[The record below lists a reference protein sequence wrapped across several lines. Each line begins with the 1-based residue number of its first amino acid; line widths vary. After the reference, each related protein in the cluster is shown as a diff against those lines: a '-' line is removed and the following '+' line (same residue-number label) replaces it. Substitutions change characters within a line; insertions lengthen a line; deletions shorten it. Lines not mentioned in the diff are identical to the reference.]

1 MGVGAREAMDG
12 EPPLPNPPPQGGRE
26 SFLRFA
32 TLSRAVRS
40 LALMLLLAAALPA
53 LAVEPAERLADPALE
68 SRARAISAELRCLVC
83 QNESIDES
91 HADLAHDI
99 RMLVRERLT
108 AGDSDAATV
117 QAVVNRYGDF
127 VLLKPPVEPATYVLW
142 FGPVALL
149 LVGLT
154 GTIVWLRRRSPA
166 AEPVT
171 PLTDAE
177 RQRLDGLLREGP

>member
-1 MGVGAREAMDG
+1 
-12 EPPLPNPPPQGGRE
+12 
-26 SFLRFA
+26 LRFA

-40 LALMLLLAAALPA
+40 LALIALLAAALPA

-149 LVGLT
+149 LVGLA

>member
-1 MGVGAREAMDG
+1 MG
-12 EPPLPNPPPQGGRE
+12 
-26 SFLRFA
+26 FA

-40 LALMLLLAAALPA
+40 LALIALLAAALPA

-149 LVGLT
+149 LVGLA
-154 GTIVWLRRRSPA
+154 GTIVWLRRRTA
-166 AEPVT
+166 VGEPIP